1 MEKNNNLYWLI
12 GVLLMIIAFLLA
24 MGLQT
29 PPVIERTDTITLTK
43 VIRNSFKVDSFIPI
57 YIDKTK
63 TIRDTLFQKDSIP
76 VEVEIP
82 IQMAYYDTTLI
93 KEADTLH
100 IKQTV
105 EGYKP
110 RLVNMEATVNRREKQ
125 TIINHTVTQTKKPL
139 ITYGIQAGFGYGFL
153 NRKADAFVGF
163 GVSLNL

>member
-1 MEKNNNLYWLI
+1 MNNNNNLYWII
-12 GVLLMIIAFLLA
+12 GVLVLIIAFLVA

-29 PPVIERTDTITLTK
+29 PPSVERTDTITLTK
-43 VIRNSFKVDSFIPI
+43 VVRDSFRVDSFIPK
-57 YIDKTK
+57 YIKVTK
-63 TIRDTLFQKDSIP
+63 TIRDTLLQKDSIP

-82 IQMAYYDTTLI
+82 IYTAYYDTTLI
-93 KEADTLH
+93 KQDDTLH

-139 ITYGIQAGFGYGFL
+139 ITYGIQAGFGYGFF
-153 NRKADAFVGF
+153 NRKPDAFVGF
-163 GVSLNL
+163 GVSINL